1 MEIPGPI
8 LFLDFDGVL
17 TNDPWERTHESFTFD
32 PANVTHV
39 NRIVEATGARIVIS
53 SDWRRLHFDRVCNRL
68 ASTGLEHRPI
78 GCTPPEDPRSRITRG
93 MEIDAWLVQNDYRGV
108 FVILDDSSE
117 HLLEPHADRLVQVDA
132 EFGLTAADADRAIA
146 LLAPRP

>member
-17 TNDPWERTHESFTFD
+17 TNDPWERIHESFTFD
-32 PANVTHV
+32 PANVRHV

-53 SDWRRLHFDRVCNRL
+53 SDWRRLCFDRVCNRL
-68 ASTGLEHRPI
+68 ASAGLEHRPI
-78 GCTPPEDPRSRITRG
+78 GCTPPEEPGSRITRG
-93 MEIDAWLVQNDYRGV
+93 MEIDAWLARNHYRGV
-108 FVILDDSSE
+108 FAILDDSSE
-117 HLLEPHADRLVQVDA
+117 HLLKPHADRFVRVDA
-132 EFGLTAADADRAIA
+132 EFGLTAEDADRAIA